1 MGREGEEED
10 HLYTI
15 GIKLPFTWK
24 IKKKKK
30 KKQNSLKTTGKK
42 QAQQQKNSQPGFLM
56 AKSCE
61 ISSKTANHTKRTQ
74 PMPCA
79 NYDEYAHN

>member
-1 MGREGEEED
+1 MEGEEEE

-15 GIKLPFTWK
+15 GIKLPFMWK
-24 IKKKKK
+24 LKQK
-30 KKQNSLKTTGKK
+30 KKQNSLKTTGEK
-42 QAQQQKNSQPGFLM
+42 QEQQQKNSQPGFLM

-79 NYDEYAHN
+79 TYDKYAHN